1 MVGDKGVGK
10 TFAMDVSARLLTGLG
25 ECQKVNQLIDVR
37 TLLHYAT
44 YTTLP
49 VTIEDNETASK
60 VNIDDPTCIRFLEPF

>member
-37 TLLHYAT
+37 TLLHYAA

-60 VNIDDPTCIRFLEPF
+60 VNIDNPTCIWFLEPF